1 MNKTLWQFISIILI
15 TFVVFF
21 AYSFADFEIKAGDLT
36 LQKAGFKDFLES
48 VPTAKGKALKNFKR
62 VSDTINAEKV
72 VTDTTAQRI
81 LLIGDSMLEGLMLR
95 LKDYAGLNGHEFKSV
110 IWYSSQSKWYGSYD
124 TLKYFIRTYKPT
136 YVMLVLGANELFVPD
151 IKTKRL
157 KYVKNI
163 IKDMDTI
170 PYLWVGPPNW
180 KDDTG
185 INELIL
191 ENAGKSHYFPSKNLT
206 YKRFKDGAHPTH
218 ESAAMW
224 MDSIASWIQTQ
235 STYRFNMK
243 QPTEKF
249 KGSPNATLLQPL
261 KE

>member
-1 MNKTLWQFISIILI
+1 MNKTLWQFISIIVI
-15 TFVVFF
+15 TFIIFF
-21 AYSFADFEIKAGDLT
+21 AYSFSDFQIKVGDVAFE
-36 LQKAGFKDFLES
+36 KAGFKDFLNA
-48 VPTAKGKALKNFKR
+48 VPTAKGLALRSPKNMKNDAD
-62 VSDTINAEKV
+62 SEKV
-72 VTDTTAQRI
+72 VIDTTSQRI

-95 LKDYAGLNGHEFKSV
+95 LRDYAALNGHEFKSV
-110 IWYSSQSKWYGSYD
+110 IWYSSQSKWFGTYD

-163 IKDMDTI
+163 VKDMDTI
-170 PYLWVGPPNW
+170 PFVWVGPPNW
-180 KDDTG
+180 KEDTG
-185 INELIL
+185 INDLIL
-191 ENAGKSHYFPSKNLT
+191 ENAGKNHYFESKKLT

-218 ESAAMW
+218 ESAAIW
-224 MDSIASWIQTQ
+224 MDSIASWIRTK
-235 STYRFNMK
+235 STYRFKME
-243 QPTEKF
+243 QPTEKY